1 MDILYIRNS
10 SQKCMEIL
18 TDVYNAMNTFQ
29 LTGYAQQKTN
39 TNCMESLQQVYGQLK
54 EINKEADEALKEEK
68 EKDNKSE

>member
-1 MDILYIRNS
+1 MNLVYIKNS

-39 TNCMESLQQVYGQLK
+39 TNCMEALQQVYNQLK
-54 EINKEADEALKEEK
+54 EINKESDEALKESEDKDK
-68 EKDNKSE
+68 E